1 MCYLLGKRFFVQ
13 ISKLPHHRPHGVA
26 VALPYSLDFKRA
38 PLDARKE
45 ACTWPPG
52 LRAEL
57 LPRLVR
63 LSRSMCS
70 RVCGALSVCS
80 CSCSFS
86 RALVLAAWLVR

>member
-1 MCYLLGKRFFVQ
+1 MCYLFGKMFLCANYT
-13 ISKLPHHRPHGVA
+13 LPSGPT
-26 VALPYSLDFKRA
+26 ALPYSLDFKRA